1 MKKIISILA
10 VLVLFLTG
18 CKTQEDDSKI
28 VVWAMGEEG
37 NRLHNLTDQYQEE
50 TGIEIEVVAIPWDQA
65 YEKLTTAVAS
75 KSGPDVIQMGTS
87 WIPEFGN
94 AGALSDLS
102 EYVEKHEGF
111 NSDLY
116 FEGSQETME
125 INDKVVAIPWYVDT
139 RVLYYR
145 KDIISDVCGLDNAP
159 QNWEEMLSCTEKLTN
174 RGDNQYGI
182 DLDIKDQYFL
192 VQYAWQNGWQGL
204 DENNKVN
211 VTDKEFVEAVNYARK
226 FSENKATAFDLGLD
240 ITQTFADGSF
250 PMFVSGP
257 WMVNVINEA
266 DASIK
271 DKYSIAQLPA
281 GASTTTSLMGGSNLV
296 IFEYSKNK
304 EKSAEL
310 INWLVKPETEKKWY
324 EIAGGLP
331 SNVNVW
337 NDQEFIDA
345 GFNLEVWK
353 KALEDATG
361 SLMIPEWEKIAQEI
375 VKSQEEIM
383 IEGKDTTEVITDLQS
398 RIDAVQAK

>member
-10 VLVLFLTG
+10 VLVLILAG
-18 CKTQEDDSKI
+18 CSSGQEDNKI

-37 NRLHNLTDQYQEE
+37 NRLPSLTKEYEE
-50 TGIEIEVVAIPWDQA
+50 KTGVEVEVVAIPWDQA

-102 EYVEKHEGF
+102 EYIEKYEGF
-111 NSDLY
+111 NSNLY

-145 KDIISDVCGLDNAP
+145 KDIINDVCGLEVAP
-159 QNWEEMLSCTEKLTN
+159 QTWDEMLSCSEKLTN
-174 RGDNQYGI
+174 RGNDKYAI
-182 DLDIKDQYFL
+182 DLDIKDQYFF

-204 DENNKVN
+204 DENEKVD
-211 VTDKEFVEAVNYARK
+211 VTGTEFIEAVDYARK
-226 FSENKATAFDLGLD
+226 FSENNATAFDLGLD

-296 IFEYSKNK
+296 IFEYSQNK
-304 EKSAEL
+304 DKSAEL
-310 INWLVKPETEKKWY
+310 INWFVQPETEKKWY
-324 EIAGGLP
+324 DIAGGLP
-331 SNVNVW
+331 SNVSVW
-337 NDQEFIDA
+337 DDEEFIEA
-345 GFNLEVWK
+345 GFNLDVWK
-353 KALEDATG
+353 NALKDATG
-361 SLMIPEWEKIAQEI
+361 SLMITEWEKIAQEI
-375 VKSQEEIM
+375 VKAQEEIM
-383 IEGKDTTEVITDLQS
+383 IEAKDTTEVITNLQS
-398 RIDAVQAK
+398 RIDLIQSK